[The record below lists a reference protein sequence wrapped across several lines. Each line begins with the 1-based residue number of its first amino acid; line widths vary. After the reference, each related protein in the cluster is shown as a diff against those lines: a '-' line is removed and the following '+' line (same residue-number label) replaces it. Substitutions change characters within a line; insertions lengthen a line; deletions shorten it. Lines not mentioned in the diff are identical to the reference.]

1 MLQHDVHDCM
11 PPPRRF
17 RLLMR
22 CHNCRKETPK
32 VIDFGDDEDAPSDV
46 DELLESA
53 ALSRIRYQ
61 CSECESAIGTIISVS
76 QSKGRRK

>member
-1 MLQHDVHDCM
+1 MLQENSYHCGAA
-11 PPPRRF
+11 PRRF

-61 CSECESAIGTIISVS
+61 CSECESAIGTIIGVS
-76 QSKGRRK
+76 QSKGRR